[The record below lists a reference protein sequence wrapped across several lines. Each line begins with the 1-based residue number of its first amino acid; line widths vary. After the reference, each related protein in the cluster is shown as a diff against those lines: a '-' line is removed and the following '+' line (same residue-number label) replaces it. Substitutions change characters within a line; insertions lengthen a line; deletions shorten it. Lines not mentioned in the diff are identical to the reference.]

1 MSWSCWVFY
10 LVLNQQIRAATKI
23 QITHK
28 VATIDFSSQKNK
40 IKSEKFDMNDRQKK
54 TNKLASTEN
63 SLFINN

>member
-1 MSWSCWVFY
+1 MSWRCWVFY